1 MPSFTFTSPD
11 GKNYTVEGPDGA
23 TKEQAF
29 AQLQGSLKGG
39 TAKADGLPPA
49 PEPPSPKGDLGA
61 SISAAGHDVLGGL
74 ELAGSGIA
82 NIPHG
87 IASSAVDLYRRAT
100 GGDVHA
106 PEPPMVSALHVNPGQ
121 AGQDLATS
129 ISNTRLHGDPEP
141 GADVNEANDFGLHG
155 ALKTAVPVA
164 ADIANIAGGATAAK
178 SIVGGARNAAD
189 SVVNRV
195 VRATPTQAETIAS
208 NPAIEQARQAGFKL
222 TGNDVRNAVNGP
234 TPGVEAD
241 IPGSTRQNMAD
252 QGVTDQ
258 IQRHNR
264 ALATQS
270 AAEDV
275 GLGNTRAIQ
284 DDQIAMGKTKAG
296 TVYDKMGRAI
306 GQRAPEEISPQFNAD
321 LGSAGARAA
330 SPEGRVAVEKQ
341 IGYYRDHFATEGF
354 NGPDAVAS
362 ARDLRQQAY
371 KQMANPDVDQQVLG
385 KTNLSIANAI
395 ENEMQRLL
403 PVQYQGLKIE
413 FPAARQQL
421 AKLHELEEA
430 TEGGQV
436 NAQTFKRLRDAGAPL
451 TGAAADIAHAADVA
465 PESMAQAV
473 GPGQLHVP
481 VSHSGT
487 LRTVVNAGARAMRA
501 LPGMNP
507 ATEAFQE
514 ANYGPRGKP
523 AVDIPPPE
531 AAPDLKLQPPPGSL
545 PMRGQNL
552 PLGPAPGGPAHD
564 FALEPPAGNAPAYP
578 IQRDLPLAAREAP
591 ADLARAPQKMT
602 AKERAIWERAV
613 MERLGNGQ

>member
-11 GKNYTVEGPDGA
+11 GKNYTVDGPDGA

-39 TAKADGLPPA
+39 SAKADSPPPA
-49 PEPPSPKGDLGA
+49 PEATPFLTQVGHTVMDAGGTIARGVGSAMDMARNVAAKLPGSKATPVEYGSPDSESAQLSAPFAHAPDYEPPSTDPKEAIRQGLPKLGDQPAVKEFVANHPVLQPLSDVGNAVMTAGA
-61 SISAAGHDVLGGL
+61 VGQV
-74 ELAGSGIA
+74 
-82 NIPHG
+82 P
-87 IASSAVDLYRRAT
+87 
-100 GGDVHA
+100 
-106 PEPPMVSALHVNPGQ
+106 SALSSLR
-121 AGQDLATS
+121 A
-129 ISNTRLHGDPEP
+129 
-141 GADVNEANDFGLHG
+141 GADSL
-155 ALKTAVPVA
+155 
-164 ADIANIAGGATAAK
+164 
-178 SIVGGARNAAD
+178 
-189 SVVNRV
+189 VNRV
-195 VRATPTQAETIAS
+195 AQPSATQAETIAS
-208 NPAIEQARQAGFKL
+208 NPAIEKARQAGFKL
-222 TGNDVRNAVNGP
+222 TGNDVRNAVNAP
-234 TPGVEAD
+234 DTD
-241 IPGSTRQNMAD
+241 IPGNTRQNLAD

-306 GQRAPEEISPQFNAD
+306 GQRAPNEISPQFNAD

-330 SPEGRVAVEKQ
+330 SPEGRTAVEQQVDFYKQ
-341 IGYYRDHFATEGF
+341 HFASEGF

-371 KQMANPDVDQQVLG
+371 KQMASPDVDQQVLG

-403 PVQYQGLKIE
+403 PVQYQGLKTE
-413 FPAARQQL
+413 FPAARQQY
-421 AKLHELEEA
+421 AKLSELEEA

-473 GPGQLHVP
+473 GPASLHVP

-487 LRTVVNAGARAMRA
+487 LRTVVNAGARAVRA

-531 AAPDLKLQPPPGSL
+531 VAPDLKLQPPPGSL
-545 PMRGQNL
+545 PMRGQDL
-552 PLGPAPGGPAHD
+552 PLGPAPGGPPHD

-602 AKERAIWERAV
+602 TKERAIWERAV